1 MTSLGILV
9 CGDNHFIVRGVRPS
23 REVAIGLARHWSIIQ
38 IGGSCPPEL
47 AGWTI
52 VERAF
57 REDLAWGVVVGD
69 SAGMSA
75 AVGVLLGE
83 MRGRGIEIDTANAY
97 WIPRPILL

>member
-23 REVAIGLARHWSIIQ
+23 MEAAIGLARHWSVIQ

-57 REDLAWGVVVGD
+57 REDLGWGVVVGETG
-69 SAGMSA
+69 AMSA
-75 AVGVLLGE
+75 AVELLLGE
-83 MRGRGIEIDTANAY
+83 MRGRGIEIDNA
-97 WIPRPILL
+97 